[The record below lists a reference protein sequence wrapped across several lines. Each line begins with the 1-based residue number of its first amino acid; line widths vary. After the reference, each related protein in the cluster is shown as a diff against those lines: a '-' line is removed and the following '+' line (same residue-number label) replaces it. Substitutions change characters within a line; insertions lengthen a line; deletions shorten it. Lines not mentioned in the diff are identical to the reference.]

1 MNIKEAIEDLES
13 ILKNMELNH
22 KTNVILYN
30 DDKEAFETI
39 VKYFKDKSISNI
51 NIEKKIKDKIESNK
65 QSLIGMKKSDL
76 KRLITYENEVLKS
89 LLEEDSMSIEED
101 LKILQ
106 EFTELDRKLRNYKV
120 ESDYDNFCER
130 RCVAIDHILAERE
143 EDKKKIA
150 ELEEENRIFKD
161 SNVLVNRYFKLKD
174 NSIPV
179 QKVKDLLTEI
189 QEEYNEVQE
198 QFDCIWNKKSKDDYD
213 RYKLQEFS
221 TMQQQL
227 GFFIGKLEELLEEK

>member
-1 MNIKEAIEDLES
+1 MWGIRMD
-13 ILKNMELNH
+13 
-22 KTNVILYN
+22 
-30 DDKEAFETI
+30 
-39 VKYFKDKSISNI
+39 
-51 NIEKKIKDKIESNK
+51 
-65 QSLIGMKKSDL
+65 
-76 KRLITYENEVLKS
+76 
-89 LLEEDSMSIEED
+89 IEED
-101 LKILQ
+101 IKIL
-106 EFTELDRKLRNYKV
+106 ENLKKYLNLLIYEGTHKIIYNDLGWDEKTIDCIN
-120 ESDYDNFCER
+120 
-130 RCVAIDHILAERE
+130 AIEHILAERE
-143 EDKKKIA
+143 EDKKRIA

-227 GFFIGKLEELLEEK
+227 GFFIGKLEEMLEDK

>member
-1 MNIKEAIEDLES
+1 MDMNKGTDI
-13 ILKNMELNH
+13 
-22 KTNVILYN
+22 NV
-30 DDKEAFETI
+30 
-39 VKYFKDKSISNI
+39 
-51 NIEKKIKDKIESNK
+51 
-65 QSLIGMKKSDL
+65 G
-76 KRLITYENEVLKS
+76 
-89 LLEEDSMSIEED
+89 SIEED
-101 LKILQ
+101 IKRCEKLIEPQNANWIGITNQLAIAHLIEKVKELRAMC
-106 EFTELDRKLRNYKV
+106 EEYCPKTERIK
-120 ESDYDNFCER
+120 
-130 RCVAIDHILAERE
+130 
-143 EDKKKIA
+143 

-227 GFFIGKLEELLEEK
+227 GFFIGKLEEMLEDK

>member
-143 EDKKKIA
+143 ADKKKIA
-150 ELEEENRIFKD
+150 ELEAKLEFYQWGDLDNLKFEEYMKEF
-161 SNVLVNRYFKLKD
+161 
-174 NSIPV
+174 IPK
-179 QKVKDLLTEI
+179 QKVKEILIEI
-189 QEEYNEVQE
+189 QEEYNKLDKEIDKQIK
-198 QFDCIWNKKSKDDYD
+198 DKNKDY
-213 RYKLQEFS
+213 YKCKENIAI
-221 TMQQQL
+221 MQTL
-227 GFFIGKLEELLEEK
+227 AYCRDKFEELLEDK

>member
-1 MNIKEAIEDLES
+1 MWGIRMDIEEINLLKKFNPGDEYTERIKSAIEHL
-13 ILKNMELNH
+13 
-22 KTNVILYN
+22 
-30 DDKEAFETI
+30 
-39 VKYFKDKSISNI
+39 
-51 NIEKKIKDKIESNK
+51 
-65 QSLIGMKKSDL
+65 
-76 KRLITYENEVLKS
+76 
-89 LLEEDSMSIEED
+89 
-101 LKILQ
+101 
-106 EFTELDRKLRNYKV
+106 
-120 ESDYDNFCER
+120 
-130 RCVAIDHILAERE
+130 LAERE
-143 EDKKKIA
+143 EDKKRIA